1 MENADNPNNIH
12 EYDYATGEWKEN
24 FFSDETLADKQ
35 VFDELFNQKEDN
47 EFDRITSY
55 KWGNGLLILII
66 YLTSGQSYDTP
77 FSLIEKDIPI
87 EFAKYTQNDVVDI
100 KRGEEYETW
109 SRNVQRKQVGQSNIC
124 AVIIT

>member
-55 KWGNGLLILII
+55 KWGNGLLIL
-66 YLTSGQSYDTP
+66 
-77 FSLIEKDIPI
+77 
-87 EFAKYTQNDVVDI
+87 KYT
-100 KRGEEYETW
+100 
-109 SRNVQRKQVGQSNIC
+109 
-124 AVIIT
+124 